1 MEEKI
6 NNKKIFSYIPSL
18 VARLIINSSLQ
29 DKDIF
34 SDNLNLKPEKEEDS
48 ICGTQSKGRSTF
60 LTSFFINPS
69 IYPIN
74 HYLSNTIV
82 MNIRLKGFQK
92 LISTLSVKDPN
103 DQREKMI
110 SEYLSIITPKLLLE
124 ISKII
129 SNNGGE
135 IIKYNDYEFTTI
147 WNFTPK
153 KNKLI
158 RYQKFY
164 AKQALLSAY
173 QIMKGVDNKEIA
185 SGITIKISIG
195 IGMGKTM
202 IGFFGG
208 ERKRGEYIVMGEAIQ
223 KAEICLNYCLSHE
236 TIISKEVN
244 DLFIGSEEIIIKEVE
259 NEENLNLYLIT
270 NFNEDALKNIKG
282 FKIKM
287 NCDKLKMSKSVYE
300 NLAKKV
306 YIFSS
311 ILPQGLVKY
320 LDVGQDQNLK
330 EINVVTIATIHLLMS
345 KSIINNLKKIQNI
358 ILDIQKATYLT
369 FGSLLYISKT
379 YNGLLIRCV
388 WGMDPG
394 SFVDDTARCI
404 SSSIL
409 IGSLSEHYDMKIAIG
424 IATGSC
430 YSGLIPIQGDRKQFT
445 ILGKKVNLSRT
456 LADEALQK
464 IINSKIIKSKKNFVI
479 YCDKKTMKQ
488 SQKWFRYIY
497 NSEIKIYFNKESQE
511 LYYETKHEFN
521 YDNKDK
527 VRLEKIKDNYKK
539 KLNTKKNFIRYNRI
553 TRNNAILLREYN
565 RKSTENFKKN
575 NSIND
580 SLLENTHVIS
590 SQIYNPVDN
599 EEYFLQS
606 INDPFPYIRTHK
618 HNCYSPRI
626 KQYFINHFQN
636 FDFDSKIKIN
646 LICNLP
652 LPNVASQ
659 EDKEKMNSK
668 FQRSQKIFGYDE
680 EIGKFVNIMNIVTQ
694 KSKKQF
700 MLIKGPLGAGKSLF
714 VRTCLNKY
722 LEKNEELRRI
732 YFNQDDFIL
741 CGIVSPLTATFP
753 YNTFCFILRKIF
765 LYLKKFKKLNEIKK
779 ICEDLMLDSENIK
792 NINFILSMGKKDIN
806 IREESIIDL
815 DIGIE
820 FKRRGAYS
828 VRKNSIIK
836 NGVSIISE
844 LEGPHKFKDS
854 NKINNFFFQ
863 MIKLYKN
870 YLNKKYETTKT
881 KSRGSI
887 SKKKNKIPLIL
898 LIDDVQLSDKY
909 SIDFIR
915 YLFNNEEKKNNPFII
930 ILVEQTPFKKNFRP
944 IIHRELEFFLTTFSD
959 LDDNENIGNDKII
972 LFDIKPIMEKDLLK
986 NIIVEN
992 FRSYVTK
999 NYPYPTKLESVD
1011 SKLLDFILMKTFL
1024 GVPLLVIELFDSLIK
1039 SQKFIKMVD
1048 NEYKITQELLDDNE
1062 VFDWSNILLPYIY
1075 EKITSMTINSLL
1087 NFKEILLLK
1096 YACTIGTIFD
1106 IQTLDKINPLNLI
1119 IKKEDL
1125 IIIMEKLF
1133 NEYIIEIFENEN
1145 IKRKTKKNL
1154 ICKICFPLMREVLH
1168 KKFPIERRAI
1178 LHAKTAKLY
1187 SAGKKFFYMD
1197 TKLEGKILNRH
1208 LIYSEINVVKEI
1220 ESKTNQ
1226 DNLVNSYTDTK
1237 ITKANN
1243 LTVLF
1248 VKDICSRIFDKT
1260 NKNILE
1266 GNMNTFFNNK
1276 WIEIHYYVDR
1286 KWNIYFSK
1294 IKTNKN
1300 EKDLELKI
1308 PIKEIFIN
1316 RILENNILEL
1326 IIAEYSYYLLNK
1338 DKITLFLRSDNW
1350 QDIFHLN
1357 TALTF
1362 LRMIANYEKYV
1373 YNIGYMKFPLY
1384 KKGWYG
1390 KKEKKYYA
1398 NIDQDQLY
1406 YNDFRRL
1413 RTKRFLSCFGL
1424 VNQTDKL
1431 ILESKDLNKPF
1442 NILMQV
1448 SFSLLIANIQIN
1460 ITKNRNDIFKDDE
1473 EEYKLIQGKIIYLMY
1488 ICTPPHMRAPIQ
1500 KIIDELEKKKKE
1512 EEELLKLKYKSKFS
1526 SLPSSLVKR
1535 ERRVFGSGIIHPKR
1549 NQSIIM
1555 MKSFNLGEDKKD
1567 FERKKNF
1574 KGRKTI
1580 KSRTVADR
1588 NETTSKEI
1596 ENRVKSQK
1604 TLRFINL
1611 KDNESSESS
1620 SDSISNSGSDKIIKE
1635 KSDSFD
1641 LANSDS
1647 SSNTSDLFDEVDK
1660 KNELKENKLEKKINN
1675 IKTESSNKNENNN
1688 NIDLNMRKNNN
1699 IKKNNEIQ
1707 NNNNEKNNIK
1717 NNIKNYNNNNQIV
1730 NTHNFNMN
1738 NNRTNTNNKNNF
1750 NINNYINN
1758 NISINLINNNYINP
1772 SMKHPFLNK
1781 EILNNYYEPN
1791 LNININ
1797 SLRLSY
1803 QKLRNKSLNK
1813 LRPKIYHKKSY
1824 SAEVKSLKEKYRKNS
1839 NSNHKLYIDEY
1850 EEESVT
1856 SDKECENNITN
1867 LYLVTSPELNLKKK
1881 NPKASPEITPTK
1893 NDIFS
1898 KAMNAFLGDENTEK
1912 VTPNIEEINKGNRIN
1927 ENKNNKINSNFKF
1940 RKLNSNIVEDKKLTD
1955 NLNKKKGK
1963 RSSFS
1968 NSIKFE
1974 FKNKIR
1980 HVTFTENKDDNE
1992 QTKQENYQSNDI
2004 SSKNSQNK
2012 TDNLI
2017 SSENENNYNK
2027 ENKKNNVKRI
2037 KFYDNK

>member
-34 SDNLNLKPEKEEDS
+34 SDTTNLKSDKTEDS

-110 SEYLSIITPKLLLE
+110 SEYLSIITPRVLLE

-153 KNKLI
+153 KNKLL

-173 QIMKGVDNKEIA
+173 QIMKEVDNKEIT

-195 IGMGKTM
+195 IAMGKTM

-208 ERKRGEYIVMGEAIQ
+208 ERKRGEYIVMGETIQ

-236 TIISKEVN
+236 TIISKEIN
-244 DLFIGSEEIIIKEVE
+244 DLFIGSEEISIKEVD
-259 NEENLNLYLIT
+259 NEENFNLYLIT
-270 NFNEDALKNIKG
+270 YFNENALKNFKG

-287 NCDKLKMSKSVYE
+287 NYDQLKMSKSVYE

-320 LDVGQDQNLK
+320 LDVNQDQNLK
-330 EINVVTIATIHLLMS
+330 EINVVTIATIHLLMN

-379 YNGLLIRCV
+379 YTGLLIRCV

-456 LADEALQK
+456 LADEALQT
-464 IINSKIIKSKKNFVI
+464 IINSKNTSGKKKFAI

-488 SQKWFRYIY
+488 SQKWYRYVY

-580 SLLENTHVIS
+580 SLLESTHVIS
-590 SQIYNPVDN
+590 NQIYNPVDN
-599 EEYFLQS
+599 EEYYIQN

-618 HNCYSPRI
+618 HNCYSTKI
-626 KQYFINHFQN
+626 KQYFLNHFKN
-636 FDFDSKIKIN
+636 IDFDSKIKIN
-646 LICNLP
+646 LVGNLP
-652 LPNVASQ
+652 LPNVATQ
-659 EDKEKMNSK
+659 EDKEKMHSK
-668 FQRSQKIFGYDE
+668 FQKSMKIFGYDE
-680 EIGKFVNIMNIVTQ
+680 EIGKFLNIMNIVTQ

-700 MLIKGPLGAGKSLF
+700 MLVKGPLGAGKSLF

-741 CGIVSPLTATFP
+741 CGIVDPLTATFP
-753 YNTFCFILRKIF
+753 YNTFSFILRKIF
-765 LYLKKFKKLNEIKK
+765 LYLKKFKKLKEINK
-779 ICEDLMLDSENIK
+779 ICEDLKLNNENVK

-806 IREESIIDL
+806 IREKIEPDIDL
-815 DIGIE
+815 EIE
-820 FKRRGAYS
+820 FRRRRQTYS

-836 NGVSIISE
+836 NGVSVINE

-854 NKINNFFFQ
+854 NKINDFFFQ
-863 MIKLYKN
+863 MIRLYKN
-870 YLNKKYETTKT
+870 YLNKKYDTTKT
-881 KSRGSI
+881 KNRGSM
-887 SKKKNKIPLIL
+887 SKKKNKVPLIL
-898 LIDDVQLSDKY
+898 LIDDVQMSDKY
-909 SIDFIR
+909 SIDFIS
-915 YLFNNEEKKNNPFII
+915 YLFNNSEKRMNPFIM
-930 ILVEQTPFKKNFRP
+930 ILVEQTPFNKNFRP
-944 IIHRELEFFLTTFSD
+944 IKHRELEFFLSTFSD
-959 LDDNENIGNDKII
+959 LEDNENIGNDKII

-986 NIIVEN
+986 NIIIEN

-1011 SKLLDFILMKTFL
+1011 SKILDFILMKTFL
-1024 GVPLLVIELFDSLIK
+1024 GIPLLVIELFDCLIK
-1039 SQKFIKMVD
+1039 SQKFIQMID
-1048 NEYKITQELLDDNE
+1048 NEYKITQALLDDND
-1062 VFDWSNILLPYIY
+1062 VFDWSDILLPYIY
-1075 EKITSMTINSLL
+1075 EKITSKTINSLL
-1087 NFKEILLLK
+1087 SFKEILLLK

-1125 IIIMEKLF
+1125 INIMEKLC

-1145 IKRKTKKNL
+1145 INRKTNKNL

-1168 KKFPIERRAI
+1168 GKFPIERRAI
-1178 LHAKTAKLY
+1178 LHAETAKLY
-1187 SAGKKFFYMD
+1187 SAGKKMFYMN

-1208 LIYSEINVVKEI
+1208 LMYSEINIVNEI

-1226 DNLVNSYTDTK
+1226 DNMINSYTDTK

-1260 NKNILE
+1260 NKYILE
-1266 GNMNTFFNNK
+1266 GNIDMLEK
-1276 WIEIHYYVDR
+1276 SIWIKIHYYVDR
-1286 KWNIYFSK
+1286 KWNIYINK
-1294 IKTNKN
+1294 INKNKN
-1300 EKDLELKI
+1300 EKDLELMI
-1308 PIKEIFIN
+1308 PIKEIFKN

-1326 IIAEYSYYLLNK
+1326 TIAEYSYYLLNK
-1338 DKITLFLRSDNW
+1338 SKTIVFLHSDSW

-1362 LRMIANYEKYV
+1362 LRMIANYEKYI

-1384 KKGWYG
+1384 KNGWYD

-1398 NIDQDQLY
+1398 NIDQNQLY
-1406 YNDFRRL
+1406 YNDFRHL

-1424 VNQTDKL
+1424 LNQTDKL
-1431 ILESKDLNKPF
+1431 IIESKDLNKPF
-1442 NILMQV
+1442 NILMRV
-1448 SFSLLIANIQIN
+1448 SFSLLIANIQYN
-1460 ITKNRNDIFKDDE
+1460 ICKNKNDFLDDFE
-1473 EEYKLIQGKIIYLMY
+1473 EEYKLIHGNIVYLIYIY
-1488 ICTPPHMRAPIQ
+1488 TPPHMRVPIQ
-1500 KIIDELEKKKKE
+1500 KVIDELEKKRKE

-1526 SLPSSLVKR
+1526 SSPFSLIKR
-1535 ERRVFGSGIIHPKR
+1535 ERRVFGSGIIVPKR
-1549 NQSIIM
+1549 NQSIIT
-1555 MKSFNLGEDKKD
+1555 MKSCNLGDDKKD
-1567 FERKKNF
+1567 FSRRKNF
-1574 KGRKTI
+1574 IGRKTI
-1580 KSRTVADR
+1580 KSRTVIDR
-1588 NETTSKEI
+1588 NEATSKEI
-1596 ENRVKSQK
+1596 VNKVKS
-1604 TLRFINL
+1604 TRDLRIINL
-1611 KDNESSESS
+1611 IDKDSEESSSESF
-1620 SDSISNSGSDKIIKE
+1620 SDSQSDKISEE
-1635 KSDSFD
+1635 KSESYNFDDSQ
-1641 LANSDS
+1641 S
-1647 SSNTSDLFDEVDK
+1647 SSNTSDLFKEVDK
-1660 KNELKENKLEKKINN
+1660 KDELKKNKLDNKINN
-1675 IKTESSNKNENNN
+1675 IKIEEPEKTENNKKIDSNTKKKNSIIKNDKNENNN
-1688 NIDLNMRKNNN
+1688 IENNN
-1699 IKKNNEIQ
+1699 IKKNII
-1707 NNNNEKNNIK
+1707 NN
-1717 NNIKNYNNNNQIV
+1717 NYNNKIINV
-1730 NTHNFNMN
+1730 NNFNMN
-1738 NNRTNTNNKNNF
+1738 NSNNRTNINNKNNY

-1758 NISINLINNNYINP
+1758 NISINLINNNYLDSSLN
-1772 SMKHPFLNK
+1772 HTFLNK
-1781 EILNNYYEPN
+1781 KILNNYYEPN
-1791 LNININ
+1791 LKIDIN
-1797 SLRLSY
+1797 SLRMSY

-1813 LRPKIYHKKSY
+1813 IKPKVYHKKSY
-1824 SAEVKSLKEKYRKNS
+1824 SAEVKSLKEKYRNNS
-1839 NSNHKLYIDEY
+1839 NSNHKLYIDED
-1850 EEESVT
+1850 EEENIS
-1856 SDKECENNITN
+1856 SDDKECENNVTK
-1867 LYLVTSPELNLKKK
+1867 LYLVTNPQINLKKK
-1881 NPKASPEITPTK
+1881 NKKETSHITPTK
-1893 NDIFS
+1893 DNIFS
-1898 KAMNAFLGDENTEK
+1898 KAINAVLGEENKEK
-1912 VTPNIEEINKGNRIN
+1912 FKPNKNDIDKINKIN
-1927 ENKNNKINSNFKF
+1927 NKKNNKDFNKFKF
-1940 RKLNSNIVEDKKLTD
+1940 RKISSNIANDKNILNNNLYKKL
-1955 NLNKKKGK
+1955 GK

-1968 NSIKFE
+1968 NTLKFE
-1974 FKNKIR
+1974 FKNRNR
-1980 HVTFTENKDDNE
+1980 HVTFTEEKDENVE
-1992 QTKQENYQSNDI
+1992 TKQEND
-2004 SSKNSQNK
+2004 QNK
-2012 TDNLI
+2012 DFSEIKSKYDSNLT
-2017 SSENENNYNK
+2017 SL
-2027 ENKKNNVKRI
+2027 ENKNN
-2037 KFYDNK
+2037 NNN